1 MPELLSLPDPDPRE
15 NHTRENHIRETHSRE
30 IRIRE
35 NHSRVIVQEKP
46 NDDNNFQDENT
57 TSGRFGSVQSNID
70 KKLGAIKNIDKK
82 AVKQWFNTGMDS
94 LKEQLRVLNN
104 SD

>member
-15 NHTRENHIRETHSRE
+15 NHSREKHIRETHT
-30 IRIRE
+30 RE
-35 NHSRVIVQEKP
+35 NHTRVIVQAKP
-46 NDDNNFQDENT
+46 NDENNFQDENT

-94 LKEQLRVLNN
+94 LKEQLRVLA
-104 SD
+104 DA